1 MAREVG
7 FDLAGIAPCA
17 PPPDAARF
25 EEWLARGHHAGLDY
39 LVADRERILDP
50 RRLLPEGR
58 SILVVG
64 LAHSRPAVDL
74 AQRGLPGGGRVARYA
89 AGRDYHNR
97 MLKLLR
103 KLARRLKEAGLA
115 DRRRPVAD
123 AGPVLERSHAA
134 RAGLGFLSKAANL
147 LHPRFGPWFFL
158 GELLLDAEL
167 APTSA
172 APTGSCGTCRA
183 CIDACPTGAGAILEP
198 GRVDAGLCISYHT
211 IESRELAPRPVRE
224 RMGPWA
230 FGCDVCSEVCP
241 WGKAAPD
248 LSGRWGDSPSLVE
261 GGLLRW
267 LAERDPRPPWADA
280 TPLRRPGT
288 GGTRPQCGGGPGA
301 HTERRGPRRAPGGPG
316 GSPPWPRA
324 GGGGLVPGPAPT
336 ERTKACGRPSS
347 GPRSARRIPR
357 WPRTC
362 EFHSTRPPA
371 RPGEPPVAAGV
382 LRRRGPL
389 ESGAGRV
396 SKTLDA
402 PETVQALAQ
411 LASPYPPGGPGPC
424 AGGSPTPC
432 RALT

>member
-1 MAREVG
+1 MASGSEARQSERAVEIAREVG

-183 CIDACPTGAGAILEP
+183 CIDACPTGAILEP

-288 GGTRPQCGGGPGA
+288 GGLARNAAVALA
-301 HTERRGPRRAPGGPG
+301 HTPSDEGRAGLLGALEDHPHGPVRAAAGWSLARAHGEDEGVRAALQRAAQRETDPAVAQDLRVSLDEASGLAR
-316 GSPPWPRA
+316 GSPP
-324 GGGGLVPGPAPT
+324 
-336 ERTKACGRPSS
+336 S
-347 GPRSARRIPR
+347 RR
-357 WPRTC
+357 
-362 EFHSTRPPA
+362 
-371 RPGEPPVAAGV
+371 
-382 LRRRGPL
+382 
-389 ESGAGRV
+389 ES
-396 SKTLDA
+396 
-402 PETVQALAQ
+402 
-411 LASPYPPGGPGPC
+411 
-424 AGGSPTPC
+424 
-432 RALT
+432 